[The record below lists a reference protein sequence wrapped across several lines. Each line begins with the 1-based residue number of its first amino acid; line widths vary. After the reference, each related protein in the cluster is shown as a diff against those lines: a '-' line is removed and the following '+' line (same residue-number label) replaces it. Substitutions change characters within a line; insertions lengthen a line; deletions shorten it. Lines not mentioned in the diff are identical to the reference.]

1 MNYISFLKL
10 ILGENQGVY
19 GFGKNLWTFT
29 VLEIVSGIGGNL

>member
-10 ILGENQGVY
+10 ILRENQGVY
-19 GFGKNLWTFT
+19 GFGKKLWNFT